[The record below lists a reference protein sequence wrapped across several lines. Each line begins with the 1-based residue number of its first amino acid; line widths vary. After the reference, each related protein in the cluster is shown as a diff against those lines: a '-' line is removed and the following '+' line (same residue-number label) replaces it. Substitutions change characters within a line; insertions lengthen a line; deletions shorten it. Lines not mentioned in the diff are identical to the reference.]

1 MILPESRNLEWIE
14 KAAKDNNASNPILV
28 EKVIRAFSL
37 LEALARSGCPFIFKG
52 GSSLMLHFGSS
63 RRLSIDVDII
73 CPPGTDIE
81 KYWSMYAEDYGFTLV
96 EAVDRIYRS
105 DVPKTHA
112 KCHYQVSYKTSSDI
126 DTILLDVLTE
136 DNNYHAV
143 ESLPIKSPF
152 LLTEGPDVL
161 LCKSLARPTFW
172 ATNSPPSPRTPQA
185 SLSTKERATVPWKS

>member
-1 MILPESRNLEWIE
+1 MILPESRNIEWIE
-14 KAAKDNNASNPILV
+14 KASADNHASNPILV

-63 RRLSIDVDII
+63 RRLSIDIDII

-81 KYWSMYAEDYGFTLV
+81 KYWGMYAKDYGFTMV

-112 KCHYQVSYKTSSDI
+112 KCHYQVSYKTSSDV

-161 LCKSLARPTFW
+161 VKVPCKAEPK
-172 ATNSPPSPRTPQA
+172 RTTLQF
-185 SLSTKERATVPWKS
+185 